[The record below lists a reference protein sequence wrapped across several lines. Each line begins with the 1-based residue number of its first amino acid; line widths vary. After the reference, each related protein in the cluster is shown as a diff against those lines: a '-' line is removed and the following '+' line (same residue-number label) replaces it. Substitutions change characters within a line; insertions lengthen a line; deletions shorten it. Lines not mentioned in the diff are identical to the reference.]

1 MEHIIEAVI
10 RFSIVL
16 GERQRGNY
24 MEQTKNPSSWLLAIA
39 ASIVAV
45 FALVLCFGQQA
56 QASNLVSP
64 AAQLTPAGQTI
75 KVGGYGTYTFTLV
88 NEKTGKPIAGVPVT
102 WKWTNTAGHKYVEAK
117 ISSKTT
123 TTNSKGQA
131 TVKLKGL
138 SNGVSTIKAT
148 AVLPASV
155 RATECEASDVAA
167 VTVRGAVNGTTKTA
181 SSKSSKAKYKVKTS
195 STCIY
200 VKTAVKGKSA
210 TVPNTVKIY
219 SKTYKVVGIGSK
231 AFKGSKVKTVT
242 VKAKSLTKKGVKNSM
257 KSSKVKTVKV
267 CKSKYKSSKYFSK
280 KNAGKTV
287 TVKKF

>member
-1 MEHIIEAVI
+1 
-10 RFSIVL
+10 
-16 GERQRGNY
+16 
-24 MEQTKNPSSWLLAIA
+24 MEQTKNASRGLLAVAASMIA
-39 ASIVAV
+39 AI
-45 FALVLCFGQQA
+45 ALVLCFGQQA

-64 AAQLTPAGQTI
+64 AAQLQPAGQTI

-102 WKWTNTAGHKYVEAK
+102 WKWTNTGGHKYVEAK

-123 TTNSKGQA
+123 VTNSKGQA

-148 AVLPASV
+148 ATLPTTV
-155 RATECEASDVAA
+155 RSTEREASDVAA
-167 VTVRGAVNGTTKTA
+167 VTVRGAVNGTSKTA
-181 SSKSSKAKYKVKTS
+181 SSKSSKAKYKVKS
-195 STCIY
+195 STTCIY

-219 SKTYKVVGIGSK
+219 DKNYKVVGIAAK
-231 AFKGSKVKTVT
+231 AFKGSKVTTVT
-242 VKAKSLTKKGVKNSM
+242 VKAKSLTKKGVKSSL

-267 CKSKYKSSKYFSK
+267 CKAKYKSGKYFSK
-280 KNAGKTV
+280 SNAGKTV

>member
-1 MEHIIEAVI
+1 MERIQNSA
-10 RFSIVL
+10 
-16 GERQRGNY
+16 
-24 MEQTKNPSSWLLAIA
+24 KWLLATG
-39 ASIVAV
+39 VAV
-45 FALVLCFGQQA
+45 LAAFALVLCFGQQA

-102 WKWTNTAGHKYVEAK
+102 WKWTNTGGHKYVEAK

-148 AVLPASV
+148 ATLPSTV
-155 RATECEASDVAA
+155 RASEYEASDVAA
-167 VTVRGAVNGTTKTA
+167 VTVRGAVNGTIKTA
-181 SSKSSKAKYKVKTS
+181 SSKSSKAKYKVKSS

-219 SKTYKVVGIGSK
+219 DKTYKVVGIGSK

-267 CKSKYKSSKYFSK
+267 CKSKYKTGKYFSK
-280 KNAGKTV
+280 SNAGKTV

>member
-1 MEHIIEAVI
+1 M
-10 RFSIVL
+10 
-16 GERQRGNY
+16 
-24 MEQTKNPSSWLLAIA
+24 
-39 ASIVAV
+39 
-45 FALVLCFGQQA
+45 
-56 QASNLVSP
+56 
-64 AAQLTPAGQTI
+64 
-75 KVGGYGTYTFTLV
+75 
-88 NEKTGKPIAGVPVT
+88 
-102 WKWTNTAGHKYVEAK
+102 
-117 ISSKTT
+117 
-123 TTNSKGQA
+123 
-131 TVKLKGL
+131 
-138 SNGVSTIKAT
+138 
-148 AVLPASV
+148 
-155 RATECEASDVAA
+155 
-167 VTVRGAVNGTTKTA
+167 
-181 SSKSSKAKYKVKTS
+181 KSS